1 MSNTWVLNVKLETGS
16 YTDGEDYTYTTTE
29 KFHLK
34 IENGKI
40 TDQIPATHD
49 IPDSETTTIDAKG
62 NLAVPSFKEMH
73 NHLDKTYMGV
83 GWKAPV
89 PVNNLKERLEMEAR
103 ELKELAKTAPMRAD
117 LMIQTL
123 LAHGST
129 HIRTHVNI
137 DPYVGL
143 KNLEG
148 VLEALDKHKNAVTA
162 EVIAFPQHGLLNNDV
177 PSLMKEAMRNGATM
191 VGGLDPAGIDEAV
204 EKSLH
209 TTMDLAA
216 EFDADVDI
224 HIHDT
229 GHVGSYT
236 IDKWL
241 DLVEDA
247 GWKNRTAA
255 SHAFS
260 LGEIPVPAQK
270 KMAARMAE
278 WGMDVMSTI
287 PLTATLPPI
296 KLLDSYG
303 VNVHFGCDG
312 FFDSWG
318 PYGTGDVLE
327 KATRFCEM
335 SGMKDEASLR
345 KALKWCTGGVTPLD
359 DAGHRQW
366 PNNGDAAD
374 LVFSDV
380 ASSAEL
386 VAQKPLQRV
395 VMKSGEIVSGT
406 FDN

>member
-1 MSNTWVLNVKLETGS
+1 MTATWLLNVKLETGS
-16 YTDGEDYTYTTTE
+16 YTDEDNYTYTSTDL
-29 KFHLK
+29 FHLK
-34 IENGKI
+34 IEDGKI
-40 TDQIPATHD
+40 VQQISAKEDLPEHTG
-49 IPDSETTTIDAKG
+49 ETVDAKG
-62 NLAVPSFKEMH
+62 NLAVPAFKEMH

-83 GWKAPV
+83 GWKAPI

-103 ELKELAKTAPMRAD
+103 ELKELAKTAEMRAD

-123 LAHGST
+123 LSYGST

-137 DPYVGL
+137 DPYIGL
-143 KNLEG
+143 DNLEG
-148 VLEALDKHKNAVTA
+148 VLAALDKHKGAVTA
-162 EVIAFPQHGLLNNDV
+162 DVIAFPQHGLLNDEV

-191 VGGLDPAGIDEAV
+191 VGGLDPAGIDGAV

-209 TTMDLAA
+209 STMDLAA

-224 HIHDT
+224 HIHDG
-229 GHVGSYT
+229 GHVGWYT
-236 IDKWL
+236 IEKWL

-247 GWKNRTAA
+247 GWKDRTAA

-260 LGEIPVPAQK
+260 LGDVPLPAQEK
-270 KMAARMAE
+270 IASRMAKQ
-278 WGMDVMSTI
+278 GMDVMSTI

-296 KLLDSYG
+296 QLLDSAG
-303 VNVHFGCDG
+303 VGVHFGCDG
-312 FFDSWG
+312 FYDSWG
-318 PYGTGDVLE
+318 PFGTGDVLE

-359 DAGHRQW
+359 GQGNKQW

-374 LVFSDV
+374 FVFADV

-386 VAQKPLQRV
+386 VARRPERKA
-395 VMKSGEIVSGT
+395 VMKAGKIVSGSLT
-406 FDN
+406 